1 MSQDQSS
8 TAPSAGVDDSNP
20 SSMNDMFA
28 LLLGEINNLK
38 ASMATLH
45 EGRSE
50 TGEAE
55 RVEGEGVVEGETND
69 DDNWPW
75 LAEELREQ
83 MRADDETDRLSLDTR
98 VNNLILSQQKPP
110 HPDLLSNIAQ
120 DLAVEDKTGQ
130 PVNDALAAIVT
141 SLLKERLA
149 DEKLQDKLKKYLRPA
164 NVEFLKTPRV
174 NPLIWGQIS
183 AGTRAGDAKSQKIQ
197 HVLIGAVSAIVRAT
211 EYVLNK
217 GGDQDLLTMLT
228 DSVAFMLQ
236 CNHDHNHSRRLA
248 MKKDLHKDFA
258 ALCNVHMPS
267 GDYLFGD
274 LSKATKEITDANKLA
289 KRVRAAGSY
298 QTTSRVSRGN
308 SFYGSSNRA
317 QRRYQPYNRNKT
329 PFFEKGRFPTT
340 KKKGTSSK

>member
-1 MSQDQSS
+1 MSHDQSS

-28 LLLGEINNLK
+28 LLLGEIN
-38 ASMATLH
+38 
-45 EGRSE
+45 
-50 TGEAE
+50 
-55 RVEGEGVVEGETND
+55 
-69 DDNWPW
+69 
-75 LAEELREQ
+75 
-83 MRADDETDRLSLDTR
+83 
-98 VNNLILSQQKPP
+98 
-110 HPDLLSNIAQ
+110 
-120 DLAVEDKTGQ
+120 
-130 PVNDALAAIVT
+130 
-141 SLLKERLA
+141 
-149 DEKLQDKLKKYLRPA
+149 KKYLRPA

-217 GGDQDLLTMLT
+217 GGDQDLL
-228 DSVAFMLQ
+228 Q
-236 CNHDHNHSRRLA
+236 CNHDHNHCRRLA
-248 MKKDLHKDFA
+248 MKKDLHKDFT

-274 LSKATKEITDANKLA
+274 LSKAAKEITDANKLA
-289 KRVRAAGSY
+289 KRVRAAGSS

-308 SFYGSSNRA
+308 SFYGSSNCA

>member
-28 LLLGEINNLK
+28 LLLGEIN
-38 ASMATLH
+38 
-45 EGRSE
+45 
-50 TGEAE
+50 
-55 RVEGEGVVEGETND
+55 
-69 DDNWPW
+69 
-75 LAEELREQ
+75 
-83 MRADDETDRLSLDTR
+83 
-98 VNNLILSQQKPP
+98 
-110 HPDLLSNIAQ
+110 
-120 DLAVEDKTGQ
+120 
-130 PVNDALAAIVT
+130 
-141 SLLKERLA
+141 
-149 DEKLQDKLKKYLRPA
+149 KKYLRPA

-183 AGTRAGDAKSQKIQ
+183 AGTRAGDAKSQKTQ

-228 DSVAFMLQ
+228 DSIAFMLQ

-248 MKKDLHKDFA
+248 MKKDLHKDFT

-289 KRVRAAGSY
+289 KRVRAAGSS
-298 QTTSRVSRGN
+298 QTTSRVSRGI